1 MGRGKAFTAQSS
13 VSLAGRYDLM
23 PEGAPEFTASGKPR
37 ALHIADVKHARLA
50 MIELLSH
57 DFGHGLTT
65 AELRGKAVVNGASED
80 EVVAAQVQLIRQ
92 HVIVSSHDHERW
104 FLAADQDL
112 VDEWRELSR
121 P

>member
-1 MGRGKAFTAQSS
+1 MGRGNASTARSS
-13 VSLAGRYDLM
+13 ASVVGRYDLM
-23 PEGAPEFTASGKPR
+23 PESAPEFTASGKPR

-65 AELRGKAVVNGASED
+65 AELRGKAVMNGASED

-92 HVIVSSHDHERW
+92 QVIVSSHDHERW
-104 FLAADQDL
+104 LLSSDAAL
-112 VDEWRELSR
+112 VDEWCALSR
-121 P
+121 A